1 VVNPTTKPVRNH
13 SHCGALYLIYHYQ
26 VKKIGFKI
34 KIKCVNVGFVER
46 PLKLQILFCHQ
57 PMHARLKKS
66 LKRRPEPVAFE
77 SKITEKGGMK
87 VIEFLFFSS
96 SSSSSS
102 L

>member
-1 VVNPTTKPVRNH
+1 
-13 SHCGALYLIYHYQ
+13 
-26 VKKIGFKI
+26 
-34 KIKCVNVGFVER
+34 
-46 PLKLQILFCHQ
+46 
-57 PMHARLKKS
+57 MHARLKKS

-77 SKITEKGGMK
+77 PKITEKGGMK